1 MTLLAAGVSHRTAS
15 VQARERFALNH
26 REAPLALQSLRDRF
40 GNGAVLSTCN
50 RVELYVN
57 SHDASDRP
65 SDLVAHLSR
74 LKGIDGSE
82 LLPSFYELREHD
94 AAAHLFRVA
103 AGIDSMILGEGQILG
118 QVRRGLQG
126 ASRAGSLDP
135 VLARLFHAALEVG
148 KRCRH
153 ETDIARF
160 AVSVSS
166 AAVDLARERIGSLHG
181 KRALVVGAGEA
192 GKLAAR
198 ALRDAGVHDVAVTGR
213 TARRAERLALELQ
226 GAAVPFADLTSALVQ
241 ADVVITSSA
250 AEGFLLDRAR
260 LQEVLAIRESPITIL
275 DVAVPRDVDPV
286 VRALPGVGLFD
297 IDDLQTI
304 SEANLRLREQAAA
317 HAQRLVSAAA
327 EQFTSWVESR
337 RAVPA
342 ITALLDRAEAIRRA
356 ETERTVRELALD
368 DASTAKLEKMTAA
381 IVKKLLHEPIQAL
394 KEDDVDAAA
403 VRRLFALEER

>member
-15 VQARERFALNH
+15 VQERERFALNH

-74 LKGIDGSE
+74 LKGIDGGE

-118 QVRRGLQG
+118 QVRRGLQS

-181 KRALVVGAGEA
+181 KRALVVGAGKRA
-192 GKLAAR
+192 SSRPGRCATRGSTMWPSRAAR
-198 ALRDAGVHDVAVTGR
+198 RGGRRGLRWSCR
-213 TARRAERLALELQ
+213 ARR
-226 GAAVPFADLTSALVQ
+226 S
-241 ADVVITSSA
+241 
-250 AEGFLLDRAR
+250 
-260 LQEVLAIRESPITIL
+260 
-275 DVAVPRDVDPV
+275 
-286 VRALPGVGLFD
+286 
-297 IDDLQTI
+297 
-304 SEANLRLREQAAA
+304 RLR
-317 HAQRLVSAAA
+317 
-327 EQFTSWVESR
+327 
-337 RAVPA
+337 
-342 ITALLDRAEAIRRA
+342 I
-356 ETERTVRELALD
+356 
-368 DASTAKLEKMTAA
+368 
-381 IVKKLLHEPIQAL
+381 
-394 KEDDVDAAA
+394 
-403 VRRLFALEER
+403 

>member
-1 MTLLAAGVSHRTAS
+1 MTLLAAGISHRTAS
-15 VQARERFALNH
+15 VQERERFALNH
-26 REAPLALQSLRDRF
+26 REMPLALQSFLDRF

-57 SHDASDRP
+57 SHDSSARP
-65 SDLVAHLSR
+65 SDLIAHLSR
-74 LKGIDGSE
+74 LKGIGGDE
-82 LLPSFYELREHD
+82 LPPCFYELRERD

-103 AGIDSMILGEGQILG
+103 AGVDSMVLGEGQILG
-118 QVRRGLQG
+118 QVRRALQS

-135 VLARLFHAALEVG
+135 VLSRLFHAALEVG

-181 KRALVVGAGEA
+181 KRGLVVGAGEA

-198 ALRDAGVHDVAVTGR
+198 ALRDAGVHDLAVTGR

-226 GAAVPFADLTSALVQ
+226 GSAVPFAEFTSALVQ
-241 ADVVITSSA
+241 ADIVITSSA
-250 AEGFLLDRAR
+250 AEGFLVDRAR
-260 LQEVLAIRESPITIL
+260 LQEVLAIREAPITIL
-275 DVAVPRDVDPV
+275 DVAVPRDVDPA
-286 VRALPGVGLFD
+286 VRELPGVGLFD

-317 HAQRLVSAAA
+317 HAQRLVTIAA

-342 ITALLDRAEAIRRA
+342 ITALLDRAEVIRRA

-368 DASTAKLEKMTAA
+368 DASTDKLEKMTAA
-381 IVKKLLHEPIQAL
+381 IVKKLLHEPIQVL
-394 KEDDVDAAA
+394 KKDDVDAAA